1 MEKENITENE
11 AKEKEA
17 LNEKVSEEKIA
28 NERNTEIEELITS
41 TDESEEHKSS
51 GTGKEIM
58 ANILD
63 QLILAAI
70 SSVLVVIV
78 DFCMNAAGYRFVRD
92 NGSII
97 AAAAIIY
104 FIFNCIYTP
113 LMAKTKAKKTI
124 AKKILSI

>member
-11 AKEKEA
+11 TKEEMT
-17 LNEKVSEEKIA
+17 LNEKDSRESKV
-28 NERNTEIEELITS
+28 NEINTEIEELVS
-41 TDESEEHKSS
+41 NGKKSDEENSS
-51 GTGKEIM
+51 STGKEIM

-63 QLILAAI
+63 ELLLAAI

-78 DFCMNAAGYRFVRD
+78 DFCLNAAGYRFVRD

-97 AAAAIIY
+97 GAAAIIF
-104 FIFNCIYTP
+104 FIMNCIYAP